1 MTDICRRADNIL
13 SKTHRFL
20 AKALPASV
28 HARAATSQTRKMHTK
43 KKRRMERRL
52 FFNEGVLVGFEQQN
66 KWRDICAR
74 RVTDAVFLTLV
85 KV

>member
-1 MTDICRRADNIL
+1 MCAENYTTATCAKATFVARHGANTQ
-13 SKTHRFL
+13 KTH
-20 AKALPASV
+20 KI
-28 HARAATSQTRKMHTK
+28 HTK

-66 KWRDICAR
+66 KWRDICVR